1 MKLIALLVVAAA
13 LACGADTL
21 EVFNHKWTVP
31 FASDWTIDQEDGT
44 QVLHLNKG
52 REPVTGPRRPFQFAL
67 TEVPSY
73 GTLTVEADV
82 KPTDGAMMIV
92 FACRDAAH
100 FDYAHLSSDRGTEQP
115 VHNGIMHVFG
125 GERVRISSQRG
136 PAALA
141 GLNRWYHVRLV
152 HDANTGEVVVT
163 VDGRAVPALE
173 AVDRSLGPGNVGLGS
188 FDNTGAFKNLK
199 ITTTGE
205 YTVPKD

>member
-1 MKLIALLVVAAA
+1 MKLIAMLVVAAA

-31 FASDWTIDQEDGT
+31 FASDWTVDQEDGT

-67 TEVPSY
+67 TEIPSY
-73 GTLTVEADV
+73 GKLTVEADV
-82 KPTDGAMMIV
+82 KPTEDALMIV
-92 FACRDAAH
+92 FAYRDAAH
-100 FDYAHLSSDRGTEQP
+100 FDYVHLALSPGTVQP

-136 PAALA
+136 PAAFA
-141 GLNRWYHVRLV
+141 AINRWYHVRLE
-152 HDANTGEVVVT
+152 HDANTGAVAVT
-163 VDGRAVPALE
+163 VDGRALPALE
-173 AVDRSLGPGNVGLGS
+173 AVDRSLGPGNLGLGS
-188 FDNTGAFKNLK
+188 FDETGAYKNLK

-205 YTVPKD
+205 YKIPTD